1 MKSVWDLLTEK
12 EQSEIVPLQQE
23 ELKSKEYVGS
33 ISVSTLVSILVR
45 SECKTLDDL
54 FVDLVKRQDY
64 NN

>member
-1 MKSVWDLLTEK
+1 MKSVWDLLTDQ

-45 SECKTLDDL
+45 SECKTLDQL

>member
-1 MKSVWDLLTEK
+1 MKSVWDLLTEQ

-45 SECKTLDDL
+45 SECKTLDQL

-64 NN
+64 NS

>member
-1 MKSVWDLLTEK
+1 MKLVWDLLTEQ

-45 SECKTLDDL
+45 SECKTLDEL

>member
-1 MKSVWDLLTEK
+1 MKLVWELLTEK

-33 ISVSTLVSILVR
+33 ISVSTLISILVR
-45 SECKTLDDL
+45 SECKTLDQL

>member
-1 MKSVWDLLTEK
+1 MKSVWDLLTDK
-12 EQSEIVPLQQE
+12 EQGEIVPSQQE

-45 SECKTLDDL
+45 SECKTLDEL
-54 FVDLVKRQDY
+54 FVELVKRQDY

>member
-12 EQSEIVPLQQE
+12 EQSEIVPLEQE

-33 ISVSTLVSILVR
+33 ISVSTLISILVR
-45 SECKTLDDL
+45 SECKTLDQL

>member
-12 EQSEIVPLQQE
+12 EQSEIVPLQE
-23 ELKSKEYVGS
+23 KELKSKEYVGS

-45 SECKTLDDL
+45 SECKTLDHL

>member
-1 MKSVWDLLTEK
+1 MKSVWDLLTEQ

-45 SECKTLDDL
+45 SECKTLDEL